1 MSSWCLT
8 WLVPIAALAASSPV
22 LAAEC
27 SQEKAIYED
36 RDRTYTFAFEPVGS
50 EAAAT
55 SHHFKVTMK
64 GNDLVLDGIVMTS
77 DDGVTRANGMIM
89 HKCPEGDATGAE
101 LAACTIWEGVIYS
114 LEGKN
119 LIGIPPS
126 AREDAAPELLFAG
139 LGPAFLYS
147 SLNESGRLPAPPWD
161 LLTFKGCAP

>member
-8 WLVPIAALAASSPV
+8 WLVPIAALAAASPV

-64 GNDLVLDGIVMTS
+64 SNDLVLDGIVMTS

-89 HKCPEGDATGAE
+89 HKCPEGDATGAMTPWSAGR
-101 LAACTIWEGVIYS
+101 AA
-114 LEGKN
+114 
-119 LIGIPPS
+119 
-126 AREDAAPELLFAG
+126 
-139 LGPAFLYS
+139 
-147 SLNESGRLPAPPWD
+147 
-161 LLTFKGCAP
+161 